1 MKVKLEL
8 VWPEVLD
15 DLIYNKDSHYKEQAE
30 YERLLV
36 DLIEAEATTS
46 GLEGDEWGRYVK
58 TSWAEY
64 PYYGDDDRPTVDGTH
79 RGVRYWIEW
88 DRDHNGTLVVVGK
101 VPADWLL

>member
-1 MKVKLEL
+1 MG
-8 VWPEVLD
+8 
-15 DLIYNKDSHYKEQAE
+15 Q
-30 YERLLV
+30 
-36 DLIEAEATTS
+36 
-46 GLEGDEWGRYVK
+46 YVK
-58 TSWAEY
+58 TSWAEH